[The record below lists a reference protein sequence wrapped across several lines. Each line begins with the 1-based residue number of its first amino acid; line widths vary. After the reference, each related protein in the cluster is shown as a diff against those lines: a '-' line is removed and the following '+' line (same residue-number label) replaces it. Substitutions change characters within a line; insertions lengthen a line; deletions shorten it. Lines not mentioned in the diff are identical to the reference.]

1 MLLLIQDYPV
11 DIQDVDENYNY
22 TTNPSRES
30 KVIKLQ
36 RKSLPRVVIAG
47 VYITYFCANTI

>member
-1 MLLLIQDYPV
+1 MERIKKLLLIQDYAV
-11 DIQDVDENYNY
+11 DIQDEDENYNY

-36 RKSLPRVVIAG
+36 
-47 VYITYFCANTI
+47 